1 MYKLTVLRAFIL
13 IFLLQAIFPGW
24 VAAASK
30 IEPIGARARLT
41 LENVNLPEKEKM
53 GFAGGTLLFD
63 VNKYLSVGSA
73 AYGAVTGQ
81 RGGFITIGMAANA
94 QLPLF
99 EHLLLDGGFFL
110 GAGGGRGGY
119 ALAGGGL
126 MLRGHG
132 GLYLTSEKWG
142 NIGAG
147 ASYIDF
153 PSGTIHSFQPYISYE
168 YPFDIYIAPNW
179 ISQYLDGSV
188 APASQELA
196 VIYKNYFK
204 SKTSHEFYPP
214 GGRIFTPSA
223 KDLGLLGMQWYR
235 YLDDKFFITLES
247 EGAFSGDSTGYMQIL
262 IGGGLRQKLFKR
274 SFVKLLGQVG
284 TAGGGAVATGGGLL
298 LDGGASLQQYLT
310 NSIYVAANGDY
321 VYAPNGGLSVFSLG
335 GQIGYG
341 FTTPDKDS
349 YLEKITSNDPYA
361 SRSFRVR
368 ATNQTYLQASDN
380 WRRFLVDQDVNN
392 LGLQIDYFLTS
403 NIYLSGQGIGAY
415 DGGAGSYMAGL
426 IGPGAYLP
434 IFNSPLF
441 IDFEGLVAAAGG
453 GGLNFQGGFALQ
465 GNAGLGIN
473 LMHGLSI
480 MGYYGYLGAVQ
491 GAFRA
496 NVIGATL
503 GYNFTMFSRGNKLP

>member
-1 MYKLTVLRAFIL
+1 MIRALVIL
-13 IFLLQAIFPGW
+13 IFLQLLFSNMAL
-24 VAAASK
+24 ASST
-30 IEPIGARARLT
+30 IEPIVARARLT

-63 VNKYLSVGSA
+63 VNKYISVGSA
-73 AYGAVTGQ
+73 AYGAVTGV

-94 QLPLF
+94 QLPLV
-99 EHLLLDGGFFL
+99 EHLLFDGGFFL
-110 GAGGGRGGY
+110 GAGGGRGIY
-119 ALAGGGL
+119 TLAGGGL

-168 YPFDIYIAPNW
+168 YPFEIYIAPNW
-179 ISQYLDGSV
+179 ISQYLDGNV
-188 APASQELA
+188 KPASQELA
-196 VIYKNYFK
+196 IIYKNYFK
-204 SKTSHEFYPP
+204 SKTTHEFYYP
-214 GGRIFTPSA
+214 GGRVFKASQ

-235 YLDDKFFITLES
+235 YLDNKFFITLES

-262 IGGGLRQKLFKR
+262 IGGGVRQKLFKR
-274 SFVKLLGQVG
+274 SFVKILGQIG

-310 NSIYVAANGDY
+310 NSIYVAVNGDY

-335 GQIGYG
+335 GQVGYG
-341 FTTPDKDS
+341 FTTPDNDS
-349 YLEKITSNDPYA
+349 YLEKITNSDPYA
-361 SRSFRVR
+361 PRSFRVR

-380 WRRFLVDQDVNN
+380 WRGYFVDKNVNN
-392 LGLQIDYFLTS
+392 LGVQIDYFLNS
-403 NIYLSGQGIGAY
+403 NIYLTGQGIAAY
-415 DGGAGSYMAGL
+415 EGGAGSYMAGL
-426 IGPGAYLP
+426 IGPGVYLP

-441 IDFEGLVAAAGG
+441 IDVEGLVAAAGG
-453 GGLNFQGGFALQ
+453 GGLNFDGGFALQ

-473 LMHGLSI
+473 LTHGLSL

-503 GYNFTMFSRGNKLP
+503 GYNFTMFSKDNKLP